1 MRIHYADPEPCRIR
15 GAEFLPTGEL
25 VVCDQANR
33 SLKLWS
39 TTFQYLAHYILPG
52 TLTEYKQ
59 RIRTYPIS
67 YKMDRSLNRPDG
79 LQSGIKLSSFKI
91 S

>member
-1 MRIHYADPEPCRIR
+1 MTEKPGTSLECLQATYTGIYNMRIHYADPEPCRIR

-39 TTFQYLAHYILPG
+39 TTFQYLAHYNLPG
-52 TLTEYKQ
+52 IL
-59 RIRTYPIS
+59 
-67 YKMDRSLNRPDG
+67 L
-79 LQSGIKLSSFKI
+79 GINNV
-91 S
+91 